1 MKAEEILEEVDNS
14 RERLLMALEALPD
27 EALAAPGAM
36 GEWSIADLLVHLV
49 AWESELVTAL
59 LRLDQ
64 GKRPVALLDAIANMD
79 AYNARVF
86 TENRGRDLDRIF
98 GDLQGVRL
106 QLEQWLDAFSEHDL
120 NDPNR
125 YSWTDGLP
133 LWRIIRENSYGHEL
147 EHLPAIEAFAATW
160 LAANE
165 SQTE

>member
-1 MKAEEILEEVDNS
+1 MTAEEILDELDSS
-14 RERLLMALEALPD
+14 RERLLMALEPLPD
-27 EALAAPGAM
+27 EALTAPGAM
-36 GEWSIADLLVHLV
+36 GEWSIADILVHLV

-59 LRLDQ
+59 LRVDQ
-64 GKRPVALLDAIANMD
+64 GKRPEALLYAIANMD

-86 TENRGRDLDRIF
+86 AENRGRDLDRVF

-106 QLEQWLDAFSEHDL
+106 QLEQWLDSFSEGDL

-125 YSWTDGLP
+125 YSWADGTP

-147 EHLPAIEAFAATW
+147 EHLPAVEAFAADW

-165 SQTE
+165 PEAE